1 MRTQTL
7 EAAWRAPAGGDGQP
21 LPHAI
26 GWFSTTYNGVQFV
39 WQFGVSENAGSA
51 MILTA
56 PARGL
61 TLILVANSSGL
72 VRPFPLAS
80 GDLQSSPFA
89 RLFLKLFV

>member
-1 MRTQTL
+1 
-7 EAAWRAPAGGDGQP
+7 
-21 LPHAI
+21 
-26 GWFSTTYNGVQFV
+26 
-39 WQFGVSENAGSA
+39 

-56 PARGL
+56 PARGI